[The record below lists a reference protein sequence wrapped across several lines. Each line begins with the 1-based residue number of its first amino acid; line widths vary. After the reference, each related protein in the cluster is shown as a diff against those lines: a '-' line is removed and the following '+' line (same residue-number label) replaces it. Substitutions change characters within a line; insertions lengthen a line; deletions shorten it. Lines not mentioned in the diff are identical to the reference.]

1 MSSLIFVVVLTFFQT
16 FMLQVAYKNVK
27 FVKKDQFATQR
38 TQAITKEI
46 QVRMADLRFF
56 VIVNFSNFEI
66 FSHQKKIIKHNSKLH
81 MIWAIIWY
89 EYQMRRVI
97 SYDHSPKSSIESQSH
112 PETGL
117 VGLVHLAKRGGWR
130 IFLFSL

>member
-46 QVRMADLRFF
+46 QVQMTYVRFF
-56 VIVNFSNFEI
+56 VIANFSRFQM
-66 FSHQKKIIKHNSKLH
+66 FCHQKKSSKISPNSISYEPYESH
-81 MIWAIIWY
+81 MI
-89 EYQMRRVI
+89 RVI
-97 SYDHSPKSSIESQSH
+97 PYEPYECHIIR
-112 PETGL
+112 
-117 VGLVHLAKRGGWR
+117 V
-130 IFLFSL
+130 I

>member
-46 QVRMADLRFF
+46 QVRMTDFNFFSYIILR
-56 VIVNFSNFEI
+56 VYSEQRLI
-66 FSHQKKIIKHNSKLH
+66 
-81 MIWAIIWY
+81 
-89 EYQMRRVI
+89 R
-97 SYDHSPKSSIESQSH
+97 KSSQTEFY
-112 PETGL
+112 G
-117 VGLVHLAKRGGWR
+117 KR
-130 IFLFSL
+130 